1 MQRIELQSAEHQT
14 FIELCALYPT
24 GNLSSHELSILRNH
38 LEACESCRTKIA
50 EYREFDRQL
59 VPLLATAQAGV
70 DPETTRASL
79 QAKKRLLSAIEGSGQ
94 KELVSEKPRSSRF
107 TPLQIPRSFAHPRL
121 AVAGLTFVILVTCG
135 IAVRIGY
142 SIGTHKHAETSGTN
156 LAQLQT
162 NLPADLATLKN
173 LESRYS
179 DLLKARDAR
188 ITDLAEQANAQS
200 IEIER
205 LKEVVAKSAD
215 ADRQNEMALSAAGA
229 REAALA
235 QDRTDARAQ
244 LKQASDK
251 LIAIQDQLK
260 QVTDERASQ
269 VSQYV
274 TLNRKMQEL
283 TSALAEKD
291 SQVQEQQTL
300 LSSDRDIR
308 ELMGARDLFIADVF
322 DIDREGR
329 TKQPFGRVFYTKN
342 KSLIFYAFDLDKQ
355 RGLHTQDVAFQA
367 WGLNDA
373 DKLHP
378 LNLGVFYMDN
388 QTNRRWALKF
398 DNPTV
403 LEKINSVFVT
413 VEPSGGSNKPSG
425 KQLLFAY
432 LEAQPNHP

>member
-1 MQRIELQSAEHQT
+1 MQRAELQSTGHQS
-14 FIELCALYPT
+14 FVELCALYPT
-24 GNLSSHELSILRNH
+24 GNLSSHELSILRKH
-38 LEACESCRTKIA
+38 LEVCESCRKTLA

-59 VPLLATAQAGV
+59 LPLLATERTGV
-70 DPETTRASL
+70 HLGMTRASL
-79 QAKKRLLSAIEGSGQ
+79 QAKQSLLSAAERSG
-94 KELVSEKPRSSRF
+94 EEETDYETSRARGF
-107 TPLQIPRSFAHPRL
+107 ISLPTPGFFSNPRL
-121 AVAGLTFVILVTCG
+121 AVAGLTFLAVVTCSL
-135 IAVRIGY
+135 AVRIGY
-142 SIGTHKHAETSGTN
+142 SIGTRKHAETSGAN
-156 LAQLQT
+156 LTQLQT
-162 NLPADLATLKN
+162 NLPADLGALKN

-179 DLLKARDAR
+179 DLLRARDAR

-200 IEIER
+200 NEIER

-229 REAALA
+229 REASLA
-235 QDRTDARAQ
+235 QDRADAQAQ

-260 QVTDERASQ
+260 QATDERASQ
-269 VSQYV
+269 MLRYV
-274 TLNRKMQEL
+274 TLNHKVQEL
-283 TSALAEKD
+283 TTTLAEKD

-355 RGLHTQDVAFQA
+355 RGLHTQEVAFQA

-373 DKLHP
+373 DKHHP